1 MQHSSTAT
9 LDWDATNPARHV
21 LWKGGKLQAEVWQR
35 TVNNL
40 PTNFWH
46 GRIYFAGGNLTLTA
60 NENVNREEAKA
71 RVYAALAERGLI

>member
-1 MQHSSTAT
+1 MPRNSVAT
-9 LDWDATNPARHV
+9 LDWDVTNPARHV
-21 LWKGGKLQAEVWQR
+21 IWKDGKLLAEAWQR

-46 GRIYFAGGNLTLTA
+46 SRIYFEGNNITLTA

-71 RVYAALAERGLI
+71 RVHAALAERGLI